1 MSSPGFEFHEVY
13 ERLTVGPCPNT
24 PERIRAVKQAGY
36 TAVVSVQTDG
46 DLTELGLSWPLL
58 WKFLVG
64 QGLSCQRV
72 PIRDFDQKALAR
84 GLEEAVAAVNDL
96 HRSGHRVYLHCTAG
110 VNRSPSVAIAWLMAH
125 QQMELDEA
133 WELVTTRRPSAPHRS
148 AIEAWQESR
157 K

>member
-1 MSSPGFEFHEVY
+1 MSSPGFEFHEVF

-36 TAVVSVQTDG
+36 TAVVSVQTDE

-125 QQMELDEA
+125 QQMELEVA
-133 WELVTTRRPSAPHRS
+133 WELVTARRPSAPHRS
-148 AIEAWQESR
+148 AIEAWKETR

>member
-1 MSSPGFEFHEVY
+1 MASPGFEFHEVF

-36 TAVVSVQTDG
+36 TAVVSVQTDE

-125 QQMELDEA
+125 QQMELEVA
-133 WELVTTRRPSAPHRS
+133 WELVTARRPSAPHRS
-148 AIEAWQESR
+148 AIEAWKETR